1 VNLPIETGR
10 LRLRRYEDRD
20 LADIVKFTRDAD
32 FWLARN
38 ISWPAT
44 EEGVREYWETQR
56 GVEPDQDPK
65 WFDLVIEL
73 KADGRA
79 VGSVGLGF
87 AKVGDFRQG
96 TIGWLLG
103 KGHRGQG
110 VATEAVRA
118 LLAAGFIFTFH
129 FFNVHFRPDKFPM
142 DKVMFS
148 GRLSKAELLS
158 ERKKLYDRWV
168 AEGTLEKHRAGHEWD
183 AWKKI
188 ALPAGFLAFMFG
200 VALMLLIYFA
210 MASRLTG
217 E

>member
-118 LLAAGFIFTFH
+118 LLAAGFEDLGLHRISGRTGRD
-129 FFNVHFRPDKFPM
+129 NERSWRLMERVGMRREAHFRESHVVKDEWRDEFVYAILADEWRASNPASD
-142 DKVMFS
+142 
-148 GRLSKAELLS
+148 A
-158 ERKKLYDRWV
+158 
-168 AEGTLEKHRAGHEWD
+168 AHRFDTSAHDQSAGN
-183 AWKKI
+183 
-188 ALPAGFLAFMFG
+188 
-200 VALMLLIYFA
+200 
-210 MASRLTG
+210 SQ
-217 E
+217 